1 MQQVELTEV
10 RKRRAKRERNMVD
23 GRIKK
28 KRNVEEGKKNV
39 R

>member
-28 KRNVEEGKKNV
+28 KEEMLKKE
-39 R
+39 RKT